1 MLLGGKVGRL
11 VYGGEAARFL
21 PILRA
26 GEILH
31 VGKNAASGCG
41 RLRVVLPEPPAR
53 QAEGWAKESQRTGGA
68 PGHAPGE
75 AR

>member
-1 MLLGGKVGRL
+1 MLLGGKMGR
-11 VYGGEAARFL
+11 VIYGDGAARFL

-41 RLRVVLPEPPAR
+41 RIEVGPTVRSRA
-53 QAEGWAKESQRTGGA
+53 A
-68 PGHAPGE
+68 
-75 AR
+75 

>member
-11 VYGGEAARFL
+11 VYGGVAARFL
-21 PILRA
+21 PILKA

-41 RLRVVLPEPPAR
+41 RIRITLPKPQEM
-53 QAEGWAKESQRTGGA
+53 QAKRLG
-68 PGHAPGE
+68 
-75 AR
+75 